1 VSAPSSV
8 RRASAL
14 WIFAVA
20 AGVFETV
27 VAVTGILTSTTWT
40 AGAVAV
46 GVGLRLVVFGAA
58 VFMTLRLRAGDNLAR
73 LGLAVLLG
81 LFGTLS
87 LVVGPIQDLLAGTL
101 TLPAGPADWLL
112 AVSRAVHLAAVLAAT
127 ALMFRPK
134 ANAYFDGRRSA
145 ISL

>member
-1 VSAPSSV
+1 MSAPSSV
-8 RRASAL
+8 RRAAAL

-27 VAVTGILTSTTWT
+27 VAVTGILASGAFP

-87 LVVGPIQDLLAGTL
+87 LVVGPVQDLLAGTF

-112 AVSRAVHLAAVLAAT
+112 AVSRAAHLVAVLAAMV
-127 ALMFRPK
+127 LMFRPE
-134 ANAYFDGRRSA
+134 ANAYFDRRRSA